1 MAWPSSPQWSI
12 FQDEAYS
19 TFMELISY
27 NFDLF
32 NAATGNGFLLTS
44 GTISGDFAKEAY
56 FKRLSGLVRDR
67 DITSTS
73 SVSAIDFSMDETAKV
88 KFAKSTPPVNM
99 PPHFWEWIGQ
109 APEAAAAWYG
119 RQLAEDSLDD
129 IMGAVMGALIAATT
143 NVGATVTYDGT
154 AGVASL
160 LGLVNT
166 QALWGDRAS
175 QRVCWVMHSKSANDL
190 HKEALANASHLFT
203 FGSTNVLQDS
213 FGKPFVIS
221 DRSELAYKPSST
233 QLYHILGLQQ
243 GAAVVE
249 GPNDFRSN
257 VETSNGAENILETIQ
272 SQWTWNMAL
281 KGYTWDTANG
291 GRNPNASARNTGT
304 NWDKK
309 ATSVKDLGAILGNFQ

>member
-1 MAWPSSPQWSI
+1 MAWPTSPQWTVFNEQS
-12 FQDEAYS
+12 YTS
-19 TFMELISY
+19 FMETISY

-32 NAATGNGFLLTS
+32 NQFTGGGFLLTS

-56 FKRLSGLVRDR
+56 FKRISGLVRDR
-67 DITSTS
+67 DITSES
-73 SVSAIDFSMDETAKV
+73 SVSAVDFTMDETAKV
-88 KFAKSTPPVNM
+88 KFAKSTPPVKM

-109 APEAAAAWYG
+109 DPEVAAAWYG

-129 IMGAVMGALIAATT
+129 VMGAALGAIIGATA
-143 NVGATVTYDGT
+143 NVGATATYDGT

-190 HKEALANASHLFT
+190 HKEALANSSQLFT

-221 DRSELAYKPSST
+221 DRSELVYTSSGT
-233 QLYHILGLQQ
+233 KYHILGLQQ
-243 GAAVVE
+243 GAVVVE
-249 GPNDFRSN
+249 GPNNYRSN
-257 VETSNGAENILETIQ
+257 VETSNGGENIQETIQ

-281 KGYTWDTANG
+281 KGYTWDVTNG
-291 GRNPNASARNTGT
+291 GRNPNAAARNTGT

-309 ATSVKDLGAILGNFQ
+309 ATSVKDIGAIMGNFQ